1 MERDG
6 KVSYLSKLYGISYVI
21 SLVGLSLASW
31 LYWDLWPLDNP
42 IPLMADIVTLSLGLA
57 LLITLSWEALRAMVL
72 FAPQVKERFIAQG
85 REQGRAELR
94 EKLRKDIAPYVV
106 RKPDGSVTIN
116 LPPDVADLLLNG
128 ESPDKN

>member
-1 MERDG
+1 
-6 KVSYLSKLYGISYVI
+6 
-21 SLVGLSLASW
+21 
-31 LYWDLWPLDNP
+31 
-42 IPLMADIVTLSLGLA
+42 
-57 LLITLSWEALRAMVL
+57 MVL